1 MDSSWQ
7 ATTLGSGNPAWLRTP
22 YLPLKATALV
32 FDKKEMWGSS
42 VHPICKYTLA
52 RAHRA
57 LLVDANSTS
66 CCVCTYLG
74 NCNSNHLSATSPLTV
89 FLATLPQR
97 ETIPLG
103 NRAVLGEP
111 RLSPLFSLRL
121 LSPLRI
127 PSLPRCLHS
136 DPLPLPPL
144 SISLPLFPLITL
156 LFLLL
161 SPPSA
166 LLLTFPYFFHFHS
179 AMLFFS
185 RSSTQHDVPDP
196 SIHFS
201 PPCPLSSP
209 LFPSPLFSP
218 SFLIRCGTSRDILDC
233 ENFQSPL
240 GTDPLGPQS
249 NGQGTPQNPRGPQ

>member
-166 LLLTFPYFFHFHS
+166 LLLTFPYFFSFSLRHVVLFTQFHTARCARPLYPLLTPLPS
-179 AMLFFS
+179 LF
-185 RSSTQHDVPDP
+185 P
-196 SIHFS
+196 SL
-201 PPCPLSSP
+201 PLSS
-209 LFPSPLFSP
+209 LFPILSHQV
-218 SFLIRCGTSRDILDC
+218 RDI
-233 ENFQSPL
+233 P
-240 GTDPLGPQS
+240 GHP
-249 NGQGTPQNPRGPQ
+249 